1 MGHLRKES
9 DGSLLYTVVNQL
21 DPDAEGLLSFHC
33 LLNICTILAKIGNI
47 YVSLLLYFA
56 EEETHK
62 VDLSSLSNKL
72 LPGLTTLGFK
82 DDRRHKG
89 TSCCFISQ

>member
-1 MGHLRKES
+1 MGYLRKEQDS
-9 DGSLLYTVVNQL
+9 SLLYTVVNQL
-21 DPDAEGLLSFHC
+21 DPDAEGLLSPT
-33 LLNICTILAKIGNI
+33 LLNIHQNPLFTQDLHYISIIL
-47 YVSLLLYFA
+47 LFFFA

-89 TSCCFISQ
+89 TA

>member
-1 MGHLRKES
+1 M
-9 DGSLLYTVVNQL
+9 Q
-21 DPDAEGLLSFHC
+21 PAAGL
-33 LLNICTILAKIGNI
+33 
-47 YVSLLLYFA
+47 FA

-89 TSCCFISQ
+89 MSTSAFLFCWSSVIWHSILFKKKKSKSKTNVP

>member
-1 MGHLRKES
+1 MFMVS
-9 DGSLLYTVVNQL
+9 DIWKAMQTAVAL
-21 DPDAEGLLSFHC
+21 
-33 LLNICTILAKIGNI
+33 
-47 YVSLLLYFA
+47 FA

-89 TSCCFISQ
+89 MSTSAFFCFHLELLILNSIL

>member
-1 MGHLRKES
+1 MFTVSDIRKEMQ
-9 DGSLLYTVVNQL
+9 TAV
-21 DPDAEGLLSFHC
+21 GL
-33 LLNICTILAKIGNI
+33 
-47 YVSLLLYFA
+47 FA

-89 TSCCFISQ
+89 MSTSAFFWFHL

>member
-1 MGHLRKES
+1 MQ
-9 DGSLLYTVVNQL
+9 T
-21 DPDAEGLLSFHC
+21 AAGL
-33 LLNICTILAKIGNI
+33 
-47 YVSLLLYFA
+47 FA
-56 EEETHK
+56 EDETHK

-89 TSCCFISQ
+89 MSTSAFIFVPFVARQFNFYPLKNKCQRHSECFFT

>member
-1 MGHLRKES
+1 MQS
-9 DGSLLYTVVNQL
+9 DIWKAMQTAAGV
-21 DPDAEGLLSFHC
+21 
-33 LLNICTILAKIGNI
+33 
-47 YVSLLLYFA
+47 FA
-56 EEETHK
+56 EDETHK

-89 TSCCFISQ
+89 MSTSAFILFHLSSVILNSVL

>member
-1 MGHLRKES
+1 MQ
-9 DGSLLYTVVNQL
+9 T
-21 DPDAEGLLSFHC
+21 AAGL
-33 LLNICTILAKIGNI
+33 
-47 YVSLLLYFA
+47 FA

-89 TSCCFISQ
+89 MSSSAFF

>member
-1 MGHLRKES
+1 MQKVRYRGLITVFYNPVLRR
-9 DGSLLYTVVNQL
+9 
-21 DPDAEGLLSFHC
+21 H
-33 LLNICTILAKIGNI
+33 
-47 YVSLLLYFA
+47 LLLHLYDIKSSSDFFPHA

-89 TSCCFISQ
+89 TS